1 MIELYQ
7 SKDDF
12 KTHVKGLQANP
23 NPEMS
28 ALRVGDSEVVLLD
41 VVGPPGLKSGSASL
55 AIVAELKVC
64 RTISQ
69 ILKYCQRNQKNKHH
83 LNKLPPP
90 PQVKADGNAGFE
102 EATLPLI
109 NDVQSKEDGN
119 LLYCFGKDPKD
130 PTTYIVT
137 ELYTDMPVGA

>member
-23 NPEMS
+23 NAEMS
-28 ALRVGDSEVVLLD
+28 ALRVGDSEVALLD
-41 VVGPPGLKSGSASL
+41 VVGPPGLKPGSASL
-55 AIVAELKVC
+55 AIVAELKV
-64 RTISQ
+64 RAVIIPSISSF
-69 ILKYCQRNQKNKHH
+69 CH
-83 LNKLPPP
+83 
-90 PQVKADGNAGFE
+90 QVKADGNVGFE

-119 LLYCFGKDPKD
+119 LLYCFGKDSKD